1 MKYGYE
7 VQSDGTKTVHVF
19 ADEATRAQWI
29 DGNPSARGL
38 LSGNSREVKAA
49 LYRDTVISASLG
61 EKDEL
66 ASTTVGNKRNTEDFH
81 E

>member
-1 MKYGYE
+1 
-7 VQSDGTKTVHVF
+7 
-19 ADEATRAQWI
+19 
-29 DGNPSARGL
+29 L